1 MTFVPTGAMGRG
13 QPVKDPKQAV
23 NVSRV
28 IVGAMMLAVAAFAVV
43 AEFVLKGKVAAA
55 SVSPDVLL
63 GIAGML
69 LLSGAAA
76 GTFIPATIMA
86 RALDKAKGK
95 DEKEVA
101 SLVGQAYVG
110 GCILRAA
117 LLEGPGLFGAVT
129 VLLTGNSLGLVVAG
143 AALAIMLAT
152 FPSHDR
158 LVRHVEKAMGRSV
171 TVS

>member
-1 MTFVPTGAMGRG
+1 MAFVPTGAMGNGR
-13 QPVKDPKQAV
+13 PVKDPKQAV
-23 NVSRV
+23 SVSRV
-28 IVGAMMLAVAAFAVV
+28 IVGAMMMAVAAFAVV

-55 SVSPDVLL
+55 SVSPELLL

-86 RALDKAKGK
+86 RAIEQAKGK

-101 SLVGQAYVG
+101 SLVGQAYLT
-110 GCILRAA
+110 GCVLRAA
-117 LLEGPGLFGAVT
+117 MLEGPGLFGAVT
-129 VLLTGNSLGLVVAG
+129 VLLVGHSLGLLVAG
-143 AALAIMLAT
+143 AAIAIMLAT

-158 LVRHVEKAMGRSV
+158 LVRHVEKALGRSV
-171 TVS
+171 TVT

>member
-1 MTFVPTGAMGRG
+1 MAFIPTGAMGQG

-28 IVGAMMLAVAAFAVV
+28 IVVAMMMAVASFAVV
-43 AEFVLKGKVAAA
+43 AEFVLKGKATA
-55 SVSPDVLL
+55 SGVSPDVLL

-69 LLSGAAA
+69 LVSGAAA
-76 GTFIPATIMA
+76 GTLIPASIMA
-86 RALDKAKGK
+86 RALAKAKGQ
-95 DEKEVA
+95 DEKVVA
-101 SLVGQAYVG
+101 SLVAQAYLT
-110 GCILRAA
+110 GCVLRAA
-117 LLEGPGLFGAVT
+117 MLEGPGLFGAVT
-129 VLLTGNSLGLVVAG
+129 VLLTVYSLGLLVAG

-152 FPSHDR
+152 FPSRDR

>member
-1 MTFVPTGAMGRG
+1 MVFVPTGAMGGG

-43 AEFVLKGKVAAA
+43 AEFVLKGKATT
-55 SVSPDVLL
+55 SGLSPDLLL

-86 RALDKAKGK
+86 RALEKAKGK
-95 DEKEVA
+95 EEKEVA
-101 SLVGQAYVG
+101 SLVAQAYLS
-110 GCILRAA
+110 GCVLRAA
-117 LLEGPGLFGAVT
+117 MLEGPGLFGAVA
-129 VLLTGNSLGLVVAG
+129 VLMTGNSLGLLVAG